1 VAFSATDGDGSIAS
15 ASQRV
20 QVLTDFNLL
29 PDSDADGISNAFES
43 LHGAVDPANDTDVD
57 DVEVIYVPEAA
68 LAAQL
73 LAGILGLRILYRRRQ
88 P

>member
-1 VAFSATDGDGSIAS
+1 
-15 ASQRV
+15 
-20 QVLTDFNLL
+20 
-29 PDSDADGISNAFES
+29 
-43 LHGAVDPANDTDVD
+43 
-57 DVEVIYVPEAA
+57 VEVIYVPEAA